1 MSSDATASATP
12 GRQII
17 DEPGR
22 GRVEVWPIPTDEDTL
37 WMLLQDIFQGHWQH
51 IRFGTMVPGAV
62 WEIRAPNAPTRVSL
76 LDGYATVDFGAWHFH
91 VCIGEYSGTTP
102 ELAAQRRTGR
112 AEFYRLLNGE
122 DSPKSWGVRLYTQ
135 AGDQQLTVFLPNP
148 FLGDDDTR
156 AKVPDWDKLAVWDR
170 LRSDT
175 LGLAPDPVD
184 RSGRGF
190 ACGD

>member
-1 MSSDATASATP
+1 MSSDSTLT
-12 GRQII
+12 RHIV

-37 WMLLQDIFQGHWQH
+37 WMLLQDLFQGHWQH

-62 WEIRAPNAPTRVSL
+62 WEIRAPNAPTRISL

-91 VCIGEYSGTTP
+91 ICIGEFSGAAP
-102 ELAAQRRTGR
+102 DLAAQRRTGR

-122 DSPKSWGVRLYTQ
+122 DAPKSWGVRLYTQ

-148 FLGDDDTR
+148 FLGEDDMR
-156 AKVPDWDKLAVWDR
+156 AKVPDWGKLAAWDR
-170 LRSDT
+170 LRGDT